1 MKILVPVDS
10 SEFAFKALEKAIEV
24 AKQLGAQLTLMS
36 VAAQF
41 EGVAEEV
48 PISYASK
55 LKDEAKRAVN
65 RGRQLVEQAGLTCQ
79 TVVEVGA
86 SPADNIV
93 RYAEESKTD
102 LIVMG
107 HRGMTGLARFL
118 VGSVASRVVAHAS
131 CSVQVVR

>member
-10 SEFAFKALEKAIEV
+10 SEFAFKALEKAIEI
-24 AKQLGAQLTLMS
+24 AKQQGAQLTIMS

-48 PISYASK
+48 PISYAGK
-55 LKDEAKRAVN
+55 LKDEARKAVN
-65 RGRQLVEQAGLTCQ
+65 RGKQLVEQAGLNCQ

-102 LIVMG
+102 LIMMG
-107 HRGMTGLARFL
+107 HRGTAGLARFV
-118 VGSVASRVVAHAS
+118 VGSVASRVVAHAP